1 VELSAEVGNPKLV
14 LLLPFVVLEDDGTV
28 KAHATSVARRSVR
41 RRREK
46 RDSFLD
52 RVLTRERGIYWSYRY
67 AMILEVKQME

>member
-1 VELSAEVGNPKLV
+1 MLHLS
-14 LLLPFVVLEDDGTV
+14 LEG
-28 KAHATSVARRSVR
+28 AGEEE
-41 RRREK
+41 EK